1 MLEACHQGVLWSLGY
16 RVTVQGLK
24 VVTVPQLQQKN
35 ILLSF
40 TVLLLLGLFSLI
52 PSELIASEI
61 KLPTQGQVTMID
73 LGAHTCI
80 PCKLMEPIL
89 SHLKEAYKGKVSI
102 AFIDVR
108 ENRDE
113 GYKYGV
119 HAIPTQIFYDSM
131 GKEVYRHEGFLAEK
145 SIVSIL
151 ESLGVEAPQA
161 N

>member
-1 MLEACHQGVLWSLGY
+1 
-16 RVTVQGLK
+16 
-24 VVTVPQLQQKN
+24 
-35 ILLSF
+35 
-40 TVLLLLGLFSLI
+40 
-52 PSELIASEI
+52 
-61 KLPTQGQVTMID
+61 MID

-89 SHLKEAYKGKVSI
+89 SHLKEAYKGKVTI